1 MLQPATLRH
10 PSRPMGLLIAF
21 AVTLAALL
29 ALHASAPT
37 PARAVNVLVEWTAP
51 GDDSTYGQAL
61 EYDLRYTFKPY
72 FPNRFN
78 DAPRWVQVPTPGPAG
93 TVESA
98 IITDLDEGTVY
109 YFAVKAKDER
119 GNWSKISNVVAITP
133 AVDANGVEHW
143 RLAFSEAVPSPAR
156 SSTRFALSLPVRG
169 KATVEAIDVSGR
181 RVRTLHDGPLGA
193 GPHQFEWN
201 LTDDEGRPLGA
212 GIYFVRATAGGQTFR
227 RRVAIVR

>member
-1 MLQPATLRH
+1 MLQPATLNN
-10 PSRPMGLLIAF
+10 PSRPRAAVIAF
-21 AVTLAALL
+21 ALAVLAAL
-29 ALHASAPT
+29 AVHVAAPA

-78 DAPRWVQVPTPGPAG
+78 DAPRWGQVPTPGPAG

-156 SSTRFALSLPVRG
+156 SATRFALSLPARG
-169 KATVEAIDVSGR
+169 TVTIEALDVSGR
-181 RVRTLHDGPLGA
+181 RVRTLQNGPMGA
-193 GPHQFEWN
+193 GPHEIEWN
-201 LTDDEGRPLGA
+201 LRDDEGQALKP
-212 GIYFVRATAGGQTFR
+212 GIYFVRAQAGGQTFK
-227 RRVAIVR
+227 RRVAVVN